1 MKVAVLNFY
10 YLNYQKS
17 VEKTEIFKSVQ
28 SRRRVKDLA
37 VLHSTHFFLPL
48 KKKKILFG

>member
-28 SRRRVKDLA
+28 FYAIKT
-37 VLHSTHFFLPL
+37 VLYLILLNNAPSLTFLN
-48 KKKKILFG
+48 I